1 MNDGFRKIKI
11 VLPTGKVV
19 EETKEFGDRLLR
31 SGAAVEVEPGTIRL
45 RKPKKVLETTP

>member
-1 MNDGFRKIKI
+1 MKRVRII
-11 VLPTGKVV
+11 LPTGKVV

-31 SGAAVEVEPGTIRL
+31 SGAAVEVEAGTIRL

>member
-1 MNDGFRKIKI
+1 MRARIKI
-11 VLPTGKVV
+11 VLPSGKVI

-45 RKPKKVLETTP
+45 RKPKRTLETTP